1 MQADKIE
8 NMPEIFLFINSGSG
22 GGVGKELLESP
33 VLNHLIQTKKL
44 TFSVPRSQKLVDAD
58 KLISVNVF
66 LFNLRD
72 E

>member
-33 VLNHLIQTKKL
+33 VLNHLI
-44 TFSVPRSQKLVDAD
+44 
-58 KLISVNVF
+58 
-66 LFNLRD
+66 
-72 E
+72 